1 MELRD
6 LGDRIRLQREKMAL
20 TQGELGGRLGVSPQA
35 VSKWERGENAPDV
48 ALLSPLADA
57 LGVSVDWLLGR
68 AAQADGLS
76 YEKAGVSIPAAMRA
90 KARVAE
96 LLPARDPRVLSSFSA
111 FAQVL
116 DPQFPGF
123 DDPVLVLKAEEPGSK
138 QLLALQHGAL
148 RGIGHDLV
156 NHLTNDVIAVGATPV
171 AVVDTILCGHLEPDT
186 IVELVA
192 GIAEAC
198 REQEALLLGGET
210 SEQPG
215 VLPDGSYMLCAT
227 MLGVVERHRIL
238 DGSRIRPGDQLL
250 CLPSNGA
257 HTNGYSLIRKLLELD
272 PLLAK
277 KPVGDE
283 TFLEAVLRPHR
294 CYWQCLKELI
304 GSPDLHGLAHITG
317 GGIPDNLARIL
328 PEGTAAQIDVT
339 AMRVPPLFAAIR
351 DAGRIS
357 DAEMLRT
364 FNCGVGMLA
373 VAAPEA
379 GAELRKHLAGHG
391 CEAYVLGEI
400 VPGEGSV
407 VFHGAPGW

>member
-1 MELRD
+1 MTLRD
-6 LGDRIRLQREKMAL
+6 LGDRIRLQRERKGL
-20 TQGELGGRLGVSPQA
+20 TQSDVARALDVSPQA
-35 VSKWERGENAPDV
+35 VSKWERGENAPDIG
-48 ALLSPLADA
+48 LLSPLADA

-68 AAQADGLS
+68 AGRADELS
-76 YEKAGVSIPAAMRA
+76 YEKAGVSIPAAMQA
-90 KARVAE
+90 KARIAE
-96 LLPARDPRVLSSFSA
+96 ILPARDPRVLSSFSA

-138 QLLALQHGAL
+138 QLLALQHGSL

-171 AVVDTILCGHLEPDT
+171 AVVDTILCGHLEPET
-186 IVELVA
+186 IVALVA

-198 REQEALLLGGET
+198 GEQEALLLGGET

-227 MLGVVERHRIL
+227 MLGVVERQRIL
-238 DGSRIRPGDQLL
+238 DGSHIEPGDKLL
-250 CLPSNGA
+250 CLPASGV

-272 PLLAK
+272 PLLAR
-277 KPVGDE
+277 KPIGDE

-317 GGIPDNLARIL
+317 GGIRDNLARIL
-328 PEGTAAQIDVT
+328 PPGTAAQIDLASIRTLPV
-339 AMRVPPLFAAIR
+339 FAVIR
-351 DAGRIS
+351 QAGRIG

-364 FNCGVGMLA
+364 FNCGVGMIA
-373 VAAPEA
+373 VAAPSA
-379 GAELRKHLAGHG
+379 AETLAQHLASQG
-391 CEAYVLGEI
+391 CEAYVIGQT

-407 VFHGAPGW
+407 TLDGALGW

>member
-6 LGDRIRLQREKMAL
+6 LGERVRLQRERRGL
-20 TQGELGGRLGVSPQA
+20 TQNELGGPLGVSPQA
-35 VSKWERGENAPDV
+35 VSKWERGENAPDI

-57 LGVSVDWLLGR
+57 LAVSVDWLLGR
-68 AAQADGLS
+68 GPQEDGLS

-90 KARVAE
+90 KARIAE

-116 DPQFPGF
+116 GPQFAGL

-138 QLLALQHGAL
+138 QLLALQRGWL

-156 NHLTNDVIAVGATPV
+156 NHLTNDVMAVGATPL
-171 AVVDTILCGHLEPDT
+171 AVVDAILCGHLEPDT

-198 REQEALLLGGET
+198 TDQEALLLGGET

-227 MLGVVERHRIL
+227 MLGVVERQRIL
-238 DGSRIRPGDQLL
+238 DGSRVAPGDTLL
-250 CLPSNGA
+250 CLPSNGP

-272 PLLAK
+272 PLLAR
-277 KPVGDE
+277 KPIGE
-283 TFLEAVLRPHR
+283 ESFLEAVLRPHR
-294 CYWQCLKELI
+294 CYRQCLKELTA
-304 GSPDLHGLAHITG
+304 SPDLHGLAHITG

-328 PEGTAAQIDVT
+328 PEGPAARIDLTAI
-339 AMRVPPLFAAIR
+339 RVPPLFTAIR
-351 DAGRIS
+351 DAGRVS

-364 FNCGVGMLA
+364 FNCGVGMIA
-373 VAAPEA
+373 VSAPEA
-379 GAELRKHLAGHG
+379 AAAFRKHLAGQG
-391 CEAYVLGEI
+391 CEAYVIGGI
-400 VPGEGSV
+400 VPGEGQV
-407 VFHGAPGW
+407 TFGGALSW